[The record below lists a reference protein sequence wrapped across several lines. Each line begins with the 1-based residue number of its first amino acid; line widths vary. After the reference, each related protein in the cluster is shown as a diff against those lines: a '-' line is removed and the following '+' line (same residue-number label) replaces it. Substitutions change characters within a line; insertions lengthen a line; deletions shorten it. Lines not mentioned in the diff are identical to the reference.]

1 MKSLAPK
8 KSLGQNFLTSIP
20 ARNAIIAAGEA
31 LPTDYILEIGP
42 GKGFLTA
49 GLLATGAT
57 VLALEKDRELV
68 PYLTNLFRDQIS
80 DKKLTVVEGDVL
92 TFVPKDHFVGQYKII
107 ANIPYYI
114 TGAIISRYLS
124 NTHQPTT
131 MVVLIQKEVAERI
144 CAKDGKESLLSLSV
158 KVYGDPKLY
167 YKVSRGSF
175 FPAPKVDSAVLQV
188 KNISRNKFVSHDH
201 ERVFFELIHAGFAH
215 KRKLA
220 KSNIAQVFKDKDI
233 TTLFSE
239 LQLNEKIR
247 AEDITLFT
255 WLSLAEKLI
264 N

>member
-1 MKSLAPK
+1 
-8 KSLGQNFLTSIP
+8 
-20 ARNAIIAAGEA
+20 
-31 LPTDYILEIGP
+31 
-42 GKGFLTA
+42 
-49 GLLATGAT
+49 
-57 VLALEKDRELV
+57 
-68 PYLTNLFRDQIS
+68 
-80 DKKLTVVEGDVL
+80 
-92 TFVPKDHFVGQYKII
+92 
-107 ANIPYYI
+107 
-114 TGAIISRYLS
+114 
-124 NTHQPTT
+124 

-188 KNISRNKFVSHDH
+188 KNISRNKFISDDH

-220 KSNIAQVFKDKDI
+220 KSNIAQAFKDKDI
-233 TTLFSE
+233 TALFSE

-247 AEDITLFT
+247 AEDITLSI
-255 WLSLAEKLI
+255 WLSLAERLI

>member
-42 GKGFLTA
+42 GKGFLTT

-92 TFVPKDHFVGQYKII
+92 TFVPKDHFAGQYKII